1 MDARHLRN
9 IAIIAHVDHGKTTL
23 VDALLRQTLAY
34 KDRRDEVV
42 ERLMDTNDLEREKG
56 ITIFSKNASVQ
67 RDGFTINI
75 VDTPGHAD
83 FGGEVE
89 RVLQMVE
96 GALLLVDAAEGPMPQ
111 TKFVLKKA
119 LELGHKIIVV
129 INKLDR
135 KDARSDYVLDKT
147 FDLFVEL
154 GATDQQLDFPI
165 VYASSVQGKAGL
177 VDDLDEMTSIAPLIE
192 TIIETIPHPKVDQD
206 APFQMLVVSVQDDE
220 YKGKMAIGRIRR
232 GLVKRGQTVTHITR
246 EGEQIRARVN
256 EVLMYVGMDRVSVE
270 EADAGNIVALTG
282 IADVRIGDTLACAD
296 RPKALPP
303 IHVDL
308 PTVEMTFGVNTSP
321 FAGREGTYV
330 TSRKIRERLFKELE
344 SDVALRV
351 TETDSMDTFLVAGRG
366 ELHLAILVEKM
377 RREGYEFQVGK
388 PQVIFREV
396 DGVRQE
402 PIEHV
407 FVEVPEEYAGAV
419 IEKIGSRR
427 GEMTDMQVENGAAFL
442 QFRIPTRGFIGY
454 RTEFLTD
461 TRGSGIL
468 NTQHAGYA
476 EYAGDIEDHRK
487 GFLIAYEDGVTSG
500 YGLEA
505 AEERGVLFLGPQV
518 PVYGG
523 MIVGQN
529 QRPGDLEVNV
539 AKQKQKTNIRSSTS
553 DIAVRLT
560 PPRVLSL
567 ENAIELLGDDDLL
580 EVTPESFRLRKQ
592 ILDHVKRKRSM
603 RSSQD

>member
-1 MDARHLRN
+1 
-9 IAIIAHVDHGKTTL
+9 VDHGKTTL

>member
-1 MDARHLRN
+1 M
-9 IAIIAHVDHGKTTL
+9 DHGKTTL

-402 PIEHV
+402 PIDHV

>member
-1 MDARHLRN
+1 LDARHLRN

>member
-1 MDARHLRN
+1 M
-9 IAIIAHVDHGKTTL
+9 DHGKTTL